1 MNPKTG
7 KRLAMFCIPALLLAT
22 LTWCLPASAQTA
34 PNFTLKSTD
43 GATVSLDQYKG
54 KVPVLIE
61 FFATW
66 CPHCRDMAPE
76 LAKLRNTI
84 PSTELAIL
92 AIDVGNGDS
101 LKKVKRYKQVE
112 NLPYTI
118 LYDTDSKVS
127 QEYGVEGIPYVVLLD
142 KNGTIKYQDNGLPSN
157 VMAIVTGAK

>member
-7 KRLAMFCIPALLLAT
+7 KRLVMFFIPALLLAT
-22 LTWCLPASAQTA
+22 LTWCLPASAQSA
-34 PNFTLKSTD
+34 PNFTLQSTD

-76 LAKLRNTI
+76 LARLRDTVP
-84 PSTELAIL
+84 PSQLEIL

-101 LKKVKRYKQVE
+101 LEKVKRYKQVE

-118 LYDTDSKVS
+118 LYDKGSKVS
-127 QEYGVEGIPYVVLLD
+127 QEYGVEGIPYVILLD
-142 KNGTIKYQDNGLPSN
+142 KNGTIKYQDNGLPSD
-157 VMAIVTGAK
+157 VMAIVNGAK